1 MSLIKYPEYPQQ
13 LPRNY
18 DYEVSVTQ
26 GDETITLPVYN
37 PSRQSNTF
45 SNVKNADAYRRFCEF
60 SFEGEIT
67 VTVTSRLPF
76 SSYAV
81 LPTSKRIPSTT
92 FGNKII
98 FTLNQPTDV
107 VVRLNEDKNTILAI
121 FAEAPETDIPDEN
134 DENVIFFKAGLNNS
148 PFYNLDSRAVMQVPA
163 NKTVYLAPGALVEAR
178 LETFGDNVKFCGRG
192 AFIDPRLDRN
202 ADFTYM
208 FYCKGERDKPIKGLE
223 FKDLRFLDAHCFNLC
238 FCYVEGM
245 VADKVKLLS
254 NQISTDGMSF
264 WGTVAKDVLMKDMFM
279 HITDNAFV
287 CSTGENMVA
296 KNCFVGTDY
305 GIFYPQGNI
314 ESITFEDIDLFR
326 CGDFF
331 RATEYGVQRE
341 WKNITV
347 NNVRAQDAL
356 RIVEFVHLRTQ
367 GEGEKNVYIN
377 NVSLPKV
384 PMSFNCYGNTKDA
397 KVRVKNVFVG
407 DTALTEEE
415 QFSKIN
421 KNENKNEIIFEG
433 KDGTYSPVMYK
444 TFPGNFDGE
453 MRVYVGDYLVPNFKN
468 KVIEENG
475 EILLPAEI
483 LKEVNKPETD
493 KEHVS
498 ISYLKEIGIDV
509 KVDGKKIVLEY
520 PLSDENFITDP
531 SFEDAYNKN
540 IPELEKGVTMLCSLR
555 WNTFDFAIMHS
566 VENEDIAHSGK
577 RVFRVGKDYRVRQ
590 CGITHELFPKVL
602 KCGPGVYHVKC
613 MARLGEIKNPPDK
626 NVYMGIVQ
634 GGWRFFND
642 DDPENIKPVGIN
654 DVKEFEL
661 TDEWQELSYDVR
673 ITDTSLDGYDR
684 CFFFIGPK
692 TKVVENPADPKNRYL
707 RVMDFY
713 IDDVSV
719 TFTKE

>member
-1 MSLIKYPEYPQQ
+1 MSLIKYPTYPKE
-13 LPRNY
+13 LPQNY
-18 DYEVSVTQ
+18 DYTVTVTQ
-26 GDETITLPVYN
+26 ADETITLDVYN
-37 PSRQSNTF
+37 SSRQSNSFT
-45 SNVKNADAYRRFCEF
+45 SVKNADAYRRFCEF
-60 SFEGEIT
+60 AFEGEIT
-67 VTVTSRLPF
+67 ITVTSRLPF

-98 FTLNQPTDV
+98 FTISQPTDI

-148 PFYNLDSRAVMQVPA
+148 PFYNLDSRAIMQIPA

-178 LETFGDNVKFCGRG
+178 LETFGDNVTFCGRG

-208 FYCKGERDKPIKGLE
+208 LFAQGKREQPLKNLSL
-223 FKDLRFLDAHCFNLC
+223 KDLRFLDAHCFNLC
-238 FCYVEGM
+238 FSFVDTV
-245 VADKVKLLS
+245 VAQNVKLLS
-254 NQISTDGMSF
+254 NQISTDGMTF
-264 WGTVAKDVLMKDMFM
+264 WGNPCRNVTMENLFM

-287 CSTGENMVA
+287 VTSAENMIA
-296 KNCFVGTDY
+296 KDCTIGTDY

-314 ESITFEDIDLFR
+314 DSLNFDNIDLFR

-331 RATEYGVQRE
+331 RATVWGGQRE

-356 RIVEFVHLRTQ
+356 KILEFVHLRTQ

-377 NVSLPKV
+377 NVSLPKG
-384 PMSFNCYGNTKDA
+384 PASFVCYGNTKGA
-397 KVRVKNVFVG
+397 NIRVKNVFLG
-407 DTALTEEE
+407 DTALIEEE
-415 QFSKIN
+415 QLTKVE
-421 KNENKNEIIFEG
+421 KLENEMTFEG
-433 KDGTYSPVMYK
+433 KDGTYFPTAYK
-444 TFPGNFDGE
+444 SFPGNFDGE
-453 MRVYVGDYLVPNFKN
+453 MRIYVGDYLVPNFEN
-468 KVIEENG
+468 KVIEKDG
-475 EILLPAEI
+475 EILLPGEI
-483 LKEVNKPETD
+483 LKEVNKPQTD
-493 KEHVS
+493 KEYVS
-498 ISYLKEIGIDV
+498 ISYLKEIGINV
-509 KVDGKKIVLEY
+509 KVDGKKIILDY
-520 PLSDENFITDP
+520 PLTDENFITDP
-531 SFEDAYNKN
+531 SFENAYNKN
-540 IPELEKGVTMLCSLR
+540 IPELEKGVTMLRSLF
-555 WNTFDFAIMHS
+555 WNTFDFGIMHC
-566 VENEDIAHSGK
+566 VENEDLAYSGK
-577 RVFRVGKDYRVRQ
+577 RVFHIAKDYRVRQ
-590 CGITHELFPKVL
+590 CGVTHELFPKVL
-602 KCGPGVYHVKC
+602 KCGAGVYHVKC

-626 NVYMGIVQ
+626 SVYMGIVQ

-661 TDEWQELSYDVR
+661 TDEWQELSYDVK
-673 ITDTSLDGYDR
+673 ITDTSVDGYDR

-692 TKVVENPADPKNRYL
+692 IKVVENPADPKNRYV